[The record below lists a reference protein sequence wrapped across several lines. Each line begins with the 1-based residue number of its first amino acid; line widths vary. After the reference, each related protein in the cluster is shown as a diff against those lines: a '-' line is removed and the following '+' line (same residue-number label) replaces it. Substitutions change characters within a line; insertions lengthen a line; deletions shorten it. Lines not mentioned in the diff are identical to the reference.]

1 MKLES
6 KTIRVLLV
14 FLFTLFISGFGHQIT
29 KASDNSIYGKYVY
42 ATPNSKLEILEL
54 YETDNQIEKKTIHYV
69 TTDPKT
75 GAEIY
80 TFKWVDK
87 KRGLI
92 STYIITRF
100 PKEEKYK
107 DKIVLMS
114 TTNKN
119 MISLVK
125 IK

>member
-1 MKLES
+1 MKLQS

-14 FLFTLFISGFGHQIT
+14 ALFTIFISGFSQQEI

-42 ATPNSKLEILEL
+42 ATPNSRLEILEL
-54 YETDNQIEKKTIHYV
+54 YETDNQIEKKTIQYV

-80 TFKWVDK
+80 TFNWIDK
-87 KRGLI
+87 RRGLM